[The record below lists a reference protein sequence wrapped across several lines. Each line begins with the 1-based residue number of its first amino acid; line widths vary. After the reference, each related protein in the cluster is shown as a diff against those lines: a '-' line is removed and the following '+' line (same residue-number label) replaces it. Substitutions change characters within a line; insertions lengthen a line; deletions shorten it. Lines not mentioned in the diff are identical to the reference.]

1 MLRLLVLVLAIIAT
15 AYTWSPPRFVT
26 RKMLTA
32 GMVSAALMGSG
43 AVRAD
48 DAGIMDIATTPAP
61 VVGRIVGTS
70 TSTDEE
76 DARKVRIMAR
86 ERESGSATDG
96 SYASSL
102 SKEQNKQK
110 ALKKSKEE
118 RRKDL
123 CEKLGRGC

>member
-1 MLRLLVLVLAIIAT
+1 MVLNVYIFVIIVAVAHSWSYPRL
-15 AYTWSPPRFVT
+15 S
-26 RKMLTA
+26 RKALTA
-32 GMVSAALMGSG
+32 GVVSAALMGSG

-48 DAGIMDIATTPAP
+48 DTQVIDISTAPTP
-61 VVGRIVGTS
+61 VVGRVVGTS
-70 TSTDEE
+70 STTDEE

-96 SYASSL
+96 SYATSL

-110 ALKKSKEE
+110 AMKKSKEE
-118 RRKDL
+118 RRRDL